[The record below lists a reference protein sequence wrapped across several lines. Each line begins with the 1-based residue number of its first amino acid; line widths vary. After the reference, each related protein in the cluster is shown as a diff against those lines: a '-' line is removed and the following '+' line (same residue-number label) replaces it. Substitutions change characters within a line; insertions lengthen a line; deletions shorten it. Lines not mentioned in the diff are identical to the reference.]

1 MKAQRDDTFA
11 VTTVDSNSAE
21 QNESEDDEDEEKDD
35 DWDQPQ
41 APQDAEM
48 NHATIG
54 EGRKKS
60 KKKGAKSKN
69 NFNNLP
75 NFSMQSPSMNNLP
88 PHMQN
93 MQTFQQMFN
102 MVQQ

>member
-1 MKAQRDDTFA
+1 
-11 VTTVDSNSAE
+11 
-21 QNESEDDEDEEKDD
+21 
-35 DWDQPQ
+35 
-41 APQDAEM
+41 M

-102 MVQQ
+102 MV